1 MKRVLLFV
9 TMVCLVAML
18 SACAVPD
25 SNEALLEFNENCSF
39 ADLKLG
45 MTANEMLE
53 LLGEPSAANPISS
66 GTEYAYYD
74 LDLSVTVDDN
84 DVIRRFSGMNT
95 EFSVFGLAVGG
106 DVETAVQ
113 VLQDN
118 GYERDAASGY
128 RFNKNEVQIILLTID
143 NETTVGFSAEWLS

>member
-1 MKRVLLFV
+1 
-9 TMVCLVAML
+9 
-18 SACAVPD
+18 
-25 SNEALLEFNENCSF
+25 
-39 ADLKLG
+39 
-45 MTANEMLE
+45 
-53 LLGEPSAANPISS
+53 
-66 GTEYAYYD
+66 